1 MPGKPPY
8 RQNYTVACSCKA
20 SFTLDVRGFGK
31 PRPCAKCGATITIA
45 WGQDP
50 NTRKTVPVAMVQ
62 KKAGPKGPAGSVSSA
77 PAASGLVP
85 PPVEDTVKAF
95 CACGNSKR
103 VPASKQNSPPRCN
116 QCGKMMRIED
126 VPIDRPKG
134 KIQKFERVKHSAP
147 LLPLHLRAPLKVR
160 IKKGDKAFD
169 CVCGE
174 RVMIPSGAEGRPIQ
188 CLTCD
193 RFHVLEVEGAAP
205 PPPGPASS
213 GAKPRGALP
222 APSRPLLMG
231 EFLCRCGEIQ
241 PPRTSRTG
249 KNFECKKCGRKGNVD
264 IQKDADGKVT
274 MKPNFTYEP
283 PPGGASAAAGPA
295 KPGAPAAAAAPPP
308 PAGPSW
314 TCACGA
320 TIDVHKAMSKAQPA
334 CPACGRKIRLEKIP
348 IVGSTRS
355 MIRPV
360 FEDSTPKAPPPA
372 AKPRK
377 DDGVVAF
384 EELPPVELS
393 APAPAAF
400 VETAIFETSASSPDS
415 DEPPPVAS
423 DAQIALCECGAEIL
437 VSKRDVGHTIQCP
450 ACADVMTVEQ
460 TQDPRTKQPILTI
473 RTLGT
478 LDDADWKL
486 DDFQ

>member
-1 MPGKPPY
+1 
-8 RQNYTVACSCKA
+8 
-20 SFTLDVRGFGK
+20 
-31 PRPCAKCGATITIA
+31 
-45 WGQDP
+45 
-50 NTRKTVPVAMVQ
+50 
-62 KKAGPKGPAGSVSSA
+62 
-77 PAASGLVP
+77 
-85 PPVEDTVKAF
+85 
-95 CACGNSKR
+95 
-103 VPASKQNSPPRCN
+103 
-116 QCGKMMRIED
+116 MMRIED

-134 KIQKFERVKHSAP
+134 KIQKFERVKHAAP
-147 LLPLHLRAPLKVR
+147 LLPLHLRAPLRVR
-160 IKKGDKAFD
+160 IKKGAQAFD

-193 RFHVLEVEGAAP
+193 RFHILDLEGAAP

-222 APSRPLLMG
+222 APSRPLLLG

-249 KNFECKKCGRKGNVD
+249 KTFECKKCGRKGNVEID
-264 IQKDADGKVT
+264 KGADGKVT

-283 PPGGASAAAGPA
+283 PPVGAPAAGPA
-295 KPGAPAAAAAPPP
+295 KPGAPAAPAPAAA

-320 TIDVHKAMSKAQPA
+320 AVDVHKAMSKQEPA
-334 CPACGRKIRLEKIP
+334 CPSCGRKIRLEKIP

-360 FEDSTPKAPPPA
+360 FGDPAPKAP

-377 DDGVVAF
+377 EDGVVAF
-384 EELPPVELS
+384 EELPPVDLS
-393 APAPAAF
+393 APVPF
-400 VETAIFETSASSPDS
+400 VETAIFETSAGSPD
-415 DEPPPVAS
+415 DDNPPPVAS

-437 VSKRDVGHTIQCP
+437 VSKRDVGQTIQCP

-460 TQDPRTKQPILTI
+460 SQDPRTKQPILSI